1 MVLAYL
7 AVPSKPPLPR
17 HSSYNRAYILSYKQ
31 LYKRKILYNLGN
43 KKSLFRGV
51 FRVFYAFNGFSCLF
65 LVSYLYPQRIYQKL
79 KIPLQYPS
87 QCTTFHTQDFQR
99 INQSYAQY
107 RILLLKQNATVNIV
121 HRFKGCKIKLEKF
134 IGKCSPINF
143 EITLAI
149 LYLLYYTYLVES
161 TSLFCFFRYFLR
173 VASPPL
179 ICRSALFSS
188 RIFLTSLYKTA
199 FV

>member
-1 MVLAYL
+1 MEMKRI
-7 AVPSKPPLPR
+7 SQ
-17 HSSYNRAYILSYKQ
+17 HKQ

-51 FRVFYAFNGFSCLF
+51 FHVFYAFNGFLCLF
-65 LVSYLYPQRIYQKL
+65 LGSYCYPQRIYQKL

-87 QCTTFHTQDFQR
+87 QCTTFHTQDFSQ

-107 RILLLKQNATVNIV
+107 RILLLLNVKTERNCNDIV
-121 HRFKGCKIKLEKF
+121 HRFKGCKIKLKKI

-149 LYLLYYTYLVES
+149 LYLLYYTYLEN

-179 ICRSALFSS
+179 ICRSALFNS